1 MLSSPMRRAAI
12 ATGASIASTI
22 GLLIAGTVPAHAA
35 GENWAVYSTH
45 FSPKG
50 HDIPLRYGRHDNTA
64 GHATGFGKY
73 HIEDRGHLLGVS
85 WSTFKKDIDET
96 LDSPTIKRS
105 KKNTRWT
112 CDSNKINGVNPTWG
126 NMKVSYTHSTSG
138 TPDGRARGIITAC
151 YLNDCGCFAAEE
163 KTSK

>member
-1 MLSSPMRRAAI
+1 M
-12 ATGASIASTI
+12 
-22 GLLIAGTVPAHAA
+22 
-35 GENWAVYSTH
+35 
-45 FSPKG
+45 
-50 HDIPLRYGRHDNTA
+50 
-64 GHATGFGKY
+64 
-73 HIEDRGHLLGVS
+73 
-85 WSTFKKDIDET
+85 STFKKDIDET